1 MAISIPG
8 AGLVKKGFE
17 KAKDVGGK
25 AVDKAKDVGG
35 DAVDKAKDVGGKAV
49 DKAKD
54 VGGSAVDKAKDVG
67 GKAKD
72 LGSDAIELSQEAYEW
87 KTEQEKNFANGLV
100 EWGKGSVNTVVGI
113 ATNPVDTAKAVGKLA
128 TNPALNPIG
137 GTAVALA
144 QGKNPVEAYKDGA
157 NDLKDIGTGL
167 VDDYKNVYNEHGAAG
182 VAGYVAPDLISAVL
196 TGGSGTA
203 AKGGATVAGKAIA
216 KEVAEEAVTDSVTK
230 SIGKEVVK
238 SAVPGA
244 SDIVDGARKQEHSA
258 PNWLESLVDSFSLG

>member
-54 VGGSAVDKAKDVG
+54 VGGKAIDKAKDVG
-67 GKAKD
+67 G
-72 LGSDAIELSQEAYEW
+72 DAIEFSQEAYEW
-87 KTEQEKNFANGLV
+87 KTEQEKNFASGVL
-100 EWGKGSVNTVVGI
+100 EWGKGTVNTVVGI

-128 TNPALNPIG
+128 TNPVLNPIG
-137 GTAVALA
+137 GTAAALV

-167 VDDYKNVYNEHGAAG
+167 VDDYKKVYNEHGAAG
-182 VAGYVAPDLISAVL
+182 VAGYVAPDLVAAVL

-203 AKGGATVAGKAIA
+203 AKGGATAAGKAIA

-230 SIGKEVVK
+230 SIGKEVAK
-238 SAVPGA
+238 SAVPGP

-258 PNWLESLVDSFSLG
+258 PNWLESLIDSFSLG